1 MLVLSRKVGE
11 KIVIGDN
18 ITITLVRMAGNRVS
32 IGVEA
37 PDQVRVIRGEI
48 LPEACSEVR
57 PELRPELR
65 PERHS
70 SFASNP
76 TPETNSLTVN

>member
-18 ITITLVRMAGNRVS
+18 ITITLVRMAGNRIS
-32 IGVEA
+32 IGVDA

-48 LPEACSEVR
+48 LTEVR
-57 PELRPELR
+57 SETRAELRPELR

-70 SFASNP
+70 PFASNP